1 MISEKQN
8 RKLSSA
14 ICSRLRGKKICLC
27 SSNDK
32 MQELMK
38 QSLNDINSQNQLEL
52 QILTMREIQD
62 GGSVNLAVVTAHIQG
77 NGSECLKQLDEQ
89 LEELIKIRESRPES
103 LVYVSDSCVYGKSFG
118 PLVSCREE
126 EMGYVCHTSLE
137 EMNRQCMRMA
147 EHMVCRMAKE
157 ENMPVKVIRINRNA
171 DAEEMRMMMP
181 YILGILLN
189 GSSGEI
195 YNVSADLQ
203 EQEIRET
210 AEDENSPLVW
220 KENRSPLTAMEI
232 RLNTEKVRN
241 YVASELFE

>member
-1 MISEKQN
+1 
-8 RKLSSA
+8 
-14 ICSRLRGKKICLC
+14 
-27 SSNDK
+27 
-32 MQELMK
+32 
-38 QSLNDINSQNQLEL
+38 
-52 QILTMREIQD
+52 
-62 GGSVNLAVVTAHIQG
+62 
-77 NGSECLKQLDEQ
+77 
-89 LEELIKIRESRPES
+89 
-103 LVYVSDSCVYGKSFG
+103 
-118 PLVSCREE
+118 
-126 EMGYVCHTSLE
+126 
-137 EMNRQCMRMA
+137 MRMA

-195 YNVSADLQ
+195 YNVLADLQ